1 MKNQKLHIGLDAGQN
16 PSFYLQPPIP
26 EEYHGLKPTCAMK
39 MTVSADERVRRLRDF
54 SSSLFVLT
62 AHSLLAL
69 WIPVLPFLSFSFL
82 HCSSLAPLSIQLGK
96 WLCSANKQSD
106 PGSWLFPSMF
116 ISIRLPISREWCLLT
131 KYYQRWSKII
141 PTYKTTS
148 YHFSFSCI
156 LISPPPCAPTNNTVA
171 I

>member
-1 MKNQKLHIGLDAGQN
+1 
-16 PSFYLQPPIP
+16 LQPPIP

-69 WIPVLPFLSFSFL
+69 WIPALSFFLFLSSIALRLPRYPSSWASDFAPPTSGL
-82 HCSSLAPLSIQLGK
+82 TLALGCSRL
-96 WLCSANKQSD
+96 
-106 PGSWLFPSMF
+106 F

-131 KYYQRWSKII
+131 KYYQRRSKNSPNIK
-141 PTYKTTS
+141 PTS
-148 YHFSFSCI
+148 NHFSFSSI
-156 LISPPPCAPTNNTVA
+156 SISPLCADE
-171 I
+171 